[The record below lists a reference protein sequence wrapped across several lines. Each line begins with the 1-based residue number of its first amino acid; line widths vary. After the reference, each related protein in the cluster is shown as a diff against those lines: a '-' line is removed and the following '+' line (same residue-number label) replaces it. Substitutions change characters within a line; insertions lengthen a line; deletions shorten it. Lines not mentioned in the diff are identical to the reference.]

1 MIEGGASREMEIQ
14 DGSLAARD
22 SMSLGRP
29 DSWIASSG
37 GLELSLSVI
46 SSEGESD
53 RNRDLAGVV
62 AAEELGL
69 ALEATWK
76 RPSFGDALRFAI
88 EQGLGATLGNVQHEK
103 GLIFSGG
110 PSEQTSEPEGGEA
123 DRGRARP
130 ALTKSQCEALC
141 EALQLGYRWVP
152 WRPLVPWWD
161 VEYQPEAPGQLVLL
175 APLAKTS
182 SGSSPA
188 RSLPSSVL
196 AETLSRNKC
205 IIVQSR
211 GQRARVRGTLAA
223 RSAASTA
230 RSETDLT
237 LGGAFR
243 DWLGNTDK
251 TTDDANGFYDR
262 SLGAVTNDGA
272 ANKPYQLKS
281 ATLSGA
287 RGGTVRA
294 KYDDSGHMVRMDLAR
309 SGPCLPVG
317 ATCSQRFAY
326 EWDEVGRLG
335 RARRWDTAPGSS
347 IDDPLPGGAPA
358 ADLRYTYDAGD
369 QRVIKHAVDTSGE
382 SFTLYVFASLELRR
396 SQFGTA
402 YSDGGSG
409 PADYEASVFT
419 VVPYLLANGVRL
431 ARLAYEGTSEV
442 PEVTPGTGAGQ
453 VNASVSQVHV
463 FFELGDHLGSTSV
476 VLDKATSELVERST
490 FQGYGA
496 TESDYRPG
504 RWNAF
509 REDYRFTGKE
519 EDAEVGLTYFGK
531 RYLNAYLGRWISAD
545 PLAIHAP
552 GEADLNVYAYV
563 SGSFLKNVDPLGL
576 EEQTVD
582 AANAGGAS
590 AADPAEHMGT
600 GREGASSDGSYLE
613 ANSSAEYVDTTQAIV
628 GSATSAGGVA
638 VMAARVSVA
647 LALTWAAGNALKVT
661 GDTKCSGAD
670 CDGRAGSAMVGSGV
684 TAAVEFKA
692 GLQAA
697 ARTSA
702 KPAPE
707 PKVDV
712 QKVSKELDEIE
723 EKVLG
728 ALEPQRARSAPS
740 LPAPRE
746 VNPWFHGSSLHSFT
760 VGEEG
765 LTMFRIHGPG
775 QATGQ
780 WGAPMRYATQAEAR
794 AALALRAEWNQA
806 THISEIRLAP
816 GTQVQ
821 VGRAG
826 GQGEFAGGGFQLR
839 VLNDH
844 DVARQVV
851 VKTEALPK

>member
-1 MIEGGASREMEIQ
+1 MIDGFASKEMDAQ

-152 WRPLVPWWD
+152 WRPLVPWWE

-175 APLAKTS
+175 APRAQS
-182 SGSSPA
+182 NSGPSPA
-188 RSLPSSVL
+188 RSLPSSFL
-196 AETLSRNKC
+196 AQASSESKC
-205 IIVQSR
+205 IIDQSR

-223 RSAASTA
+223 RTAGSTA
-230 RSETDLT
+230 RSEAELT
-237 LGGAFR
+237 RGGAFR
-243 DWLGNTDK
+243 D
-251 TTDDANGFYDR
+251 
-262 SLGAVTNDGA
+262 
-272 ANKPYQLKS
+272 
-281 ATLSGA
+281 
-287 RGGTVRA
+287 
-294 KYDDSGHMVRMDLAR
+294 DSGHMIRMDLAR

-317 ATCSQRFAY
+317 GTCSQRFAY

-335 RARRWDTAPGSS
+335 RARRWDTAPGAS
-347 IDDPLPGGAPA
+347 IDDPLPGGTPA

-369 QRVIKHAVDTSGE
+369 QRVIKHAVDASGE
-382 SFTLYVFASLELRR
+382 SFTLYVFESLEFKR

-402 YSDGGSG
+402 YSDTGSG

-431 ARLAYEGTSEV
+431 ARLAYEGMSEV
-442 PEVTPGTGAGQ
+442 PEVATGTGAGQ

-490 FQGYGA
+490 FQSYGA

-552 GEADLNVYAYV
+552 GEADPQQNLLNQTII
-563 SGSFLKNVDPLGL
+563 SL
-576 EEQTVD
+576 EH
-582 AANAGGAS
+582 A
-590 AADPAEHMGT
+590 
-600 GREGASSDGSYLE
+600 
-613 ANSSAEYVDTTQAIV
+613 
-628 GSATSAGGVA
+628 
-638 VMAARVSVA
+638 
-647 LALTWAAGNALKVT
+647 
-661 GDTKCSGAD
+661 
-670 CDGRAGSAMVGSGV
+670 
-684 TAAVEFKA
+684 F
-692 GLQAA
+692 
-697 ARTSA
+697 
-702 KPAPE
+702 
-707 PKVDV
+707 
-712 QKVSKELDEIE
+712 
-723 EKVLG
+723 
-728 ALEPQRARSAPS
+728 
-740 LPAPRE
+740 
-746 VNPWFHGSSLHSFT
+746 
-760 VGEEG
+760 
-765 LTMFRIHGPG
+765 
-775 QATGQ
+775 
-780 WGAPMRYATQAEAR
+780 
-794 AALALRAEWNQA
+794 
-806 THISEIRLAP
+806 
-816 GTQVQ
+816 
-821 VGRAG
+821 
-826 GQGEFAGGGFQLR
+826 
-839 VLNDH
+839 
-844 DVARQVV
+844 
-851 VKTEALPK
+851 